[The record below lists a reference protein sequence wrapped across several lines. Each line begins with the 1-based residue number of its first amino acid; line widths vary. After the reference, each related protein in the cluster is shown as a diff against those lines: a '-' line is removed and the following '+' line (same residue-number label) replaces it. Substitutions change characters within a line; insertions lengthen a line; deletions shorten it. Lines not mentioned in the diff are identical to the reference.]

1 MIPYKPSV
9 WDAFNILQEI
19 KGTEKDDISS
29 RICEAQEIVAGAYG
43 LTILP
48 AMKWS
53 VKERGDNFNF
63 IALFIGSVASDI
75 RSYENERE
83 CESWLK
89 GVGQEKFAS
98 KRVGR
103 LLVAFDDAYKKW
115 KNLVA

>member
-19 KGTEKDDISS
+19 KGLRKADISS

-63 IALFIGSVASDI
+63 ISLFIGSVASDI
-75 RSYENERE
+75 RSYENWQE
-83 CESWLK
+83 CELWLK
-89 GVGQEKFAS
+89 SVGQEKFAS
-98 KRVGR
+98 NQVRR
-103 LLVAFDDAYKKW
+103 LLATFDDAYKKW

>member
-9 WDAFNILQEI
+9 WDAFNILQGI
-19 KGTEKDDISS
+19 KGTKKDDISS

-53 VKERGDNFNF
+53 VEERFDNFNF
-63 IALFIGSVASDI
+63 IPLFIGSVASDI

-89 GVGQEKFAS
+89 NVGQEKFAS
-98 KRVGR
+98 KRVGQ

-115 KNLVA
+115 RNLVA

>member
-1 MIPYKPSV
+1 MIPYNPSV

-19 KGTEKDDISS
+19 KGMRKADISS

-63 IALFIGSVASDI
+63 ISLFIGSVASDI
-75 RSYENERE
+75 RSYENGRE
-83 CESWLK
+83 CELWLK
-89 GVGQEKFAS
+89 SVGQENLTS
-98 KRVGR
+98 NQVGR
-103 LLVAFDDAYKKW
+103 LLVTFDDAYKKW
-115 KNLVA
+115 RNLVA